1 MSLSPLWVLSLSRC
15 VTFHINLSFRGA
27 TPTPYGCTCRMQRC
41 QAVQVSAKRQ
51 AWIHMA
57 CLAWLLASPAVNMDL
72 TKGVNMDLT
81 LVSGSWPPRPPSPH
95 ATLVVVPGMRMNT
108 PAVPRNVLRNV
119 KQMVRQARARPA
131 PHSRASPYKP
141 I

>member
-1 MSLSPLWVLSLSRC
+1 MPP
-15 VTFHINLSFRGA
+15 GA
-27 TPTPYGCTCRMQRC
+27 TPPYGCRMQRC

-81 LVSGSWPPRPPSPH
+81 LVSVRLLAAAPTIH
-95 ATLVVVPGMRMNT
+95 LT
-108 PAVPRNVLRNV
+108 V
-119 KQMVRQARARPA
+119 KGA
-131 PHSRASPYKP
+131 Y
-141 I
+141 